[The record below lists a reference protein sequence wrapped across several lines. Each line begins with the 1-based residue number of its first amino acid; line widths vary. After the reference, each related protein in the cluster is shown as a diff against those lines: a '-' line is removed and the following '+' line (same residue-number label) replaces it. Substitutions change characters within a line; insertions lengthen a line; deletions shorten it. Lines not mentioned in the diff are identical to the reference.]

1 MLDDFKDNIA
11 AATVKE
17 PSSAASDD
25 FNLAAIPSPV
35 EPIADFALSPPPFG
49 ATPSFDPVQLAD
61 MPQIAPTI
69 SWAVNASGN
78 WGTTVDWSSD
88 RLPGSGDDVQIS
100 TRNSQTI
107 TFTTGNSTIHSL
119 TVGDDTFAM
128 SGGALTI
135 TDGASFSREFTISG
149 ATLTSGGT
157 TTIPDQ
163 SYNIAAQLQN
173 SAVWKN
179 AGTVNDGGLIS
190 FSSTSTIDN
199 EKGAAVDLTSDDAG
213 MNGGSGNIFK
223 NTGTLAKTGGAG
235 TSTVDVFLD
244 NTGTVSASSGTL
256 DFTAGGS
263 LAGIFSTSNGAAIE
277 LGDGSFATVTASAKL
292 GGAILV
298 SGATLSPATG
308 DTMTLSGTDTFGGNN
323 GEATLAGAGTIV
335 TSGATTIVDHDYN
348 TSAQLN
354 GAMWHNSGKV
364 YDGGQISLSSTSIIE
379 NLAGGVFN
387 LTADDGAMSGGS
399 SNTFDNAGT
408 LAKTGGNGTS
418 TVAAVLDN
426 TGTIK
431 ASSGILD
438 FTDGGTLGGTF
449 ATSNAAVIEL
459 GSGTFGAVSS
469 GATLGGSILVSG
481 AAILP
486 TIGITITLSGTDIF
500 GGSNGEA
507 TLAGAG
513 TVATSGKTT
522 VLDHDYN
529 TAAQLNEATWQNSGT
544 VTDAGVISLSSTSFI
559 DNLSAGIFNLTT
571 DDATLSGGAGNKF
584 TNAGTLAKTGGT
596 ETSVVDAILNNTG
609 TVRASS
615 GILDFTDGGS
625 LGGTFATSNAAAI
638 ELGGGTFGTVLATAT
653 VAGNIIVS
661 GAALSPT
668 TGSTMTLS
676 ETDTFGGSNGGA
688 TFGGD
693 GIVVTSGTTTVLDQ
707 DYNTATQLNGATWQ
721 NSGTVND
728 GGVIFLSSAATIDN
742 LANGIFNLTSDDGSV
757 SGGSGNTFD
766 NAGTFAKTG
775 GVGFSNVDATFD
787 NTGTINASSGTI
799 DFHDVVGGT
808 GTAQVDPY
816 ATLEFDSSVT
826 SSQKMVFNGGN
837 ATLALSNLS
846 SPSSFAAV
854 ISGFATSDMIDLLDM
869 TATKATLKSGDAL
882 QITDN
887 TTVVATLQLS
897 GTYVGDLFT
906 VKSDGNGGTDIVT
919 NAPAAVVITVQT
931 AGGQDVY
938 FEQSGQMFTS
948 TGASTNISILAGTS
962 HDAFH
967 FDGAFGHVAIA
978 GFAPGA
984 NTLVFDHNDFANT
997 AALEA
1002 HAVQD
1007 AQGDT
1012 VITLDAHDTIMLR
1025 DVSLAAFETHASDW
1039 HFM

>member
-25 FNLAAIPSPV
+25 FNLAAIPSPA
-35 EPIADFALSPPPFG
+35 EPIADFALSLPPFG
-49 ATPSFDPVQLAD
+49 AAPSFDPVHLAD

-88 RLPGSGDDVQIS
+88 RLPGSGDDVLIS

-135 TDGASFSREFTISG
+135 TDGASFSHEFTIGG
-149 ATLTSGGT
+149 ATLATGGT

-163 SYNIAAQLQN
+163 SYYTAAQLQN
-173 SAVWKN
+173 SAIWKN
-179 AGTVNDGGLIS
+179 TGTVNDGGQVS
-190 FSSTSTIDN
+190 FSSTSAIGN
-199 EKGAAVDLTSDDAG
+199 EKGAAFDLTSDDAG

-223 NTGTLAKTGGAG
+223 NMGTLAKTGGAD
-235 TSTVDVFLD
+235 TSVVAVVLD

-263 LAGIFSTSNGAAIE
+263 LAGIFSTSNGAVIE
-277 LGDGSFATVTASAKL
+277 LGGGSFATVTASAKL
-292 GGAILV
+292 GGAIIV

-335 TSGATTIVDHDYN
+335 TSGTTTIVDHDYY

-354 GAMWHNSGKV
+354 DAMWHNTGKV
-364 YDGGQISLSSTSIIE
+364 YDGGQVSLSSSSTIE
-379 NLAGGVFN
+379 NLASGVFN
-387 LTADDGAMSGGS
+387 LTADDGAVSGGS

-408 LAKTGGNGTS
+408 LAKTGGGGTS
-418 TVAAVLDN
+418 MIAAILDN
-426 TGTIK
+426 TGTVK

-438 FTDGGTLGGTF
+438 FTDGGSLGGTF
-449 ATSNAAVIEL
+449 ATSNAAAIEL
-459 GSGTFGAVSS
+459 GGGTFGAVSS
-469 GATLGGSILVSG
+469 TVTLGGDILVSG
-481 AAILP
+481 ATLLP
-486 TIGITITLSGTDIF
+486 TIDITITLSGTDTF
-500 GGSNGEA
+500 GGGNGEA

-513 TVATSGKTT
+513 IVATSGKTT
-522 VLDHDYN
+522 VLDQSYY

-559 DNLSAGIFNLTT
+559 DNQAAGIFNLTT
-571 DDATLSGGAGNKF
+571 DDATLGGGAGNTF
-584 TNAGTLAKTGGT
+584 NNAGTLAKTGGT
-596 ETSVVDAILNNTG
+596 ETSVVAAILNNTG

-625 LGGTFATSNAAAI
+625 LGGTFATSNAATI
-638 ELGGGTFGTVLATAT
+638 ELGGGTFGTVFAAAT
-653 VAGNIIVS
+653 VAGNILVS

-668 TGSTMTLS
+668 IGSTMTLS
-676 ETDTFGGSNGGA
+676 GTDTFGGGNGGV
-688 TFGGD
+688 TLGGG
-693 GIVVTSGTTTVLDQ
+693 GIVATSGTTTIIDH
-707 DYNTATQLNGATWQ
+707 DYYTVAQLNGATWQ

-728 GGVIFLSSAATIDN
+728 GVVVSLSSAATIDN
-742 LANGIFNLTSDDGSV
+742 TANGIFNLTSDDGSI
-757 SGGSGNTFD
+757 SGGSGNTFN

-799 DFHDVVGGT
+799 DFHDAVGGT
-808 GTAQVDPY
+808 GTAQADAY
-816 ATLEFDSSVT
+816 AGLEFDSSAT
-826 SSQKMVFNGGN
+826 SSLKMVFNGGN
-837 ATLALSNLS
+837 ATLDLLN
-846 SPSSFAAV
+846 PSSFAAV
-854 ISGFATSDMIDLLDM
+854 ISGFATSDTIDLLGI
-869 TATKATLKSGDAL
+869 TATKAALKSGDVL
-882 QITDN
+882 QINDN

-906 VKSDGNGGTDIVT
+906 VKSDGNGGTDIIT
-919 NAPAAVVITVQT
+919 NAPAASVITVET

-938 FEQSGQMFTS
+938 FEQGGQMFTS
-948 TGASTNISILAGTS
+948 TGASSNISILAGTS